1 MVISERTKVAGEIAA
16 TIIAAP
22 FLLILF
28 LPAIIYFAIL
38 DWRGK
43 MPVPASFHAGNPWH
57 DECVRWKEQR
67 RDYDRSE

>member
-1 MVISERTKVAGEIAA
+1 MVISERTKAACEIVA

-38 DWRGK
+38 D
-43 MPVPASFHAGNPWH
+43 
-57 DECVRWKEQR
+57 
-67 RDYDRSE
+67 